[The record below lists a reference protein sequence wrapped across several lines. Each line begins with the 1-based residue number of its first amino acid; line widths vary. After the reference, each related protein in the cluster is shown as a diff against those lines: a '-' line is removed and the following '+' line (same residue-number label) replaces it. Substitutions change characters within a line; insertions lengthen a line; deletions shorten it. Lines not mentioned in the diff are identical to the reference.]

1 MRFEPRQD
9 RGTRRPQVKNLV
21 TPIRVLLVEDEFLIR
36 LLVAEVL
43 RDEGFEVIEAEDGSQ
58 AAAVIDGPDG
68 FDLLLTDVH
77 MPGPID
83 GIQVAARARQ
93 RDPRIPVI
101 VVSARPDSAQ
111 RLDELAL
118 RSVFVAKPYDLYA
131 LVQTIRHALETRI

>member
-1 MRFEPRQD
+1 
-9 RGTRRPQVKNLV
+9 VKNLV
-21 TPIRVLLVEDEFLIR
+21 TPIRVLFVEDEFLIR
-36 LLVAEVL
+36 MLMAEVL

-58 AAAVIDGPDG
+58 AVAVIDGPDG

-93 RDPRIPVI
+93 RDPRTLVI

-111 RLDELAL
+111 RLDGLAS
-118 RSVFVAKPYDLYA
+118 RGVFVAKPYDLYA
-131 LVQTIRHALETRI
+131 LVQTIRHMLETRI